1 MKHLRH
7 EVQEFIRVTNS
18 IFSLEAFGTQLSEEE
33 RGVILLCTEDLTKRL
48 SEPSAVKPDYGHAR
62 EKRTAGRP

>member
-48 SEPSAVKPDYGHAR
+48 SEPSTVKPDYGHAR
-62 EKRTAGRP
+62 EKRTANRP

>member
-18 IFSLEAFGTQLSEEE
+18 IFSLEAFGTQLS
-33 RGVILLCTEDLTKRL
+33 
-48 SEPSAVKPDYGHAR
+48 
-62 EKRTAGRP
+62 